1 MNPGGPGGSGV
12 EFLPQVLFAID
23 SSISDRFDLVSFDP
37 RGVGESDPIVCL
49 TDQQKDAY
57 AAFDAVPTPAE
68 IPTLEDLNKQFGASC
83 KAKYGDELSHFG
95 TVDAARDMDRIRE
108 AVGDDKLT
116 YLGFSYGT
124 RLGSVYAQLFPDKV
138 RALALDGAVDP
149 DPAATDFPAKQA
161 EGFEQ
166 AFDAFAKDCDANP
179 QCPAGP
185 DAAGLYDQLLK
196 QVDTKPIPAAH
207 DSRVLT
213 QGYLVSGAISALYAK
228 ELWSPLATGLRQAQQ
243 GDGSLLLQLA
253 DSLSGRAND
262 GTWNNQWDINTAVNC
277 LDDPERDTTSQVESL
292 ATDLEKTSP
301 RFGAV
306 IGWTN
311 LTCTYWP
318 VPPDPIP
325 VATADGAPPIVV
337 VGTTRDP
344 ATPYVWAERM
354 ASTLEV
360 RRAHHPRRRR
370 SHGLHREPVR
380 RADGERL
387 PDQPHGAARQGV
399 LRELAL
405 SRRGGLRGLLGG
417 EPSPELGRRRLVRR
431 HVVRLRVD
439 LVELDRARQHAALP
453 LLVLALALV
462 EVRHDL
468 GREHLEALADV
479 GMRVLPRLVEQDH
492 LVDVRLLEL
501 REAVCARCRPSR

>member
-1 MNPGGPGGSGV
+1 MPLDYSDPSGKTISLSLIRKQAGDPSQRIGSLLMNPGGPGGSGV

-49 TDQQKDAY
+49 TDQQKDSY

-83 KAKYGDELSHFG
+83 KAKYGEELSHFG

-196 QVDTKPIPAAH
+196 QVDAKPIPAAH

-213 QGYLVSGAISALYAK
+213 QGYLVSGAISAALCEGAV
-228 ELWSPLATGLRQAQQ
+228 EPPRHRPPSSAAGRRQPPPAAGRLALGPSERRHVEQPMGHQHRRQ
-243 GDGSLLLQLA
+243 S
-253 DSLSGRAND
+253 
-262 GTWNNQWDINTAVNC
+262 

-318 VPPDPIP
+318 VAPDPIP

-354 ASTLEV
+354 ASTLK
-360 RRAHHPRRRR
+360 
-370 SHGLHREPVR
+370 S
-380 RADGERL
+380 
-387 PDQPHGAARQGV
+387 GV
-399 LRELAL
+399 LITATATVTRATSRARA
-405 SRRGGLRGLLGG
+405 SRRW
-417 EPSPELGRRRLVRR
+417 
-431 HVVRLRVD
+431 
-439 LVELDRARQHAALP
+439 
-453 LLVLALALV
+453 
-462 EVRHDL
+462 
-468 GREHLEALADV
+468 
-479 GMRVLPRLVEQDH
+479 
-492 LVDVRLLEL
+492 
-501 REAVCARCRPSR
+501 

>member
-1 MNPGGPGGSGV
+1 MPLDYSDPSGKTISLALIRKQAGDPSQRIGSLLMNPGGPGGSGV

-49 TDQQKDAY
+49 TDQQKDTY

-68 IPTLEDLNKQFGASC
+68 IPTIEDLNKQFGASC

-213 QGYLVSGAISALYAK
+213 QGYLVSGALSALYAK

-277 LDDPERDTTSQVESL
+277 LDDPERDTTPQVEAL

-318 VPPDPIP
+318 VAPDPIP
-325 VATADGAPPIVV
+325 VATAAARASDRGGRHDPRSGDSVCVGRADGVHPE
-337 VGTTRDP
+337 VG
-344 ATPYVWAERM
+344 
-354 ASTLEV
+354 
-360 RRAHHPRRRR
+360 RAHHPRRRR
-370 SHGLHREPVR
+370 PHGLHREPVR

-387 PDQPHGAARQGV
+387 PHQPDGAARQGV
-399 LRELAL
+399 LRELTAR
-405 SRRGGLRGLLGG
+405 SRSPGL
-417 EPSPELGRRRLVRR
+417 PA
-431 HVVRLRVD
+431 
-439 LVELDRARQHAALP
+439 RASHAP
-453 LLVLALALV
+453 
-462 EVRHDL
+462 
-468 GREHLEALADV
+468 
-479 GMRVLPRLVEQDH
+479 
-492 LVDVRLLEL
+492 
-501 REAVCARCRPSR
+501 